1 MKKRLIFS
9 TIIALILVWLPSAI
23 AEAQTSKGK
32 EAITMDFN
40 NEPLPAIFKRLEKV
54 SVYKVLFSYQNVEHY
69 RSTGRLKGATID
81 KAMQV
86 IIGSHPLA
94 YDV

>member
-40 NEPLPAIFKRLEKV
+40 NEPLPAIFKRLE
-54 SVYKVLFSYQNVEHY
+54 
-69 RSTGRLKGATID
+69 
-81 KAMQV
+81 
-86 IIGSHPLA
+86 
-94 YDV
+94 

>member
-23 AEAQTSKGK
+23 AEAQTSQGK

-54 SVYKVLFSYQNVEHY
+54 SVYLDGVAIMENGEFVHPD
-69 RSTGRLKGATID
+69 LKPIAD
-81 KAMQV
+81 KLV
-86 IIGSHPLA
+86 G
-94 YDV
+94 